1 MAEGDNDHP
10 DPRNYGPNPP
20 SPVGG
25 ERNFTKYGTDN
36 AVYQPSWSLTEDGR
50 GLLEG
55 NVSIRYT
62 GDPKV
67 PKNING
73 QLPKRGDAHKW
84 NPRLKCYKS
93 QTQYGPNGSIVITA
107 EYIGLLQDPTI
118 PEVSTSGS
126 TSSNNVQLHPAFPD
140 LAMSQAPTAA
150 NPQYKFKPYVDTV
163 NNNRKDFERFN
174 CTTAPEGLRGADSYL
189 APRCNVQVTFY
200 TSNIGVANKYLSS
213 LGTISDKPQG
223 GSGDVNNVPLASGGN
238 YILTSCSVSQYGTIY
253 KISAEW
259 MQSEQAHKWTPLL
272 YRAFGQGGRALSSGK
287 KYTIGGDYTLG
298 PINF

>member
-1 MAEGDNDHP
+1 MT
-10 DPRNYGPNPP
+10 NPANM
-20 SPVGG
+20 VGG
-25 ERNFTKYGTDN
+25 ERNFTEYGNDD

-62 GDPKV
+62 GDPKNHRI
-67 PKNING
+67 PT
-73 QLPKRGDAHKW
+73 QLPRRGDSHKW
-84 NPRLKCYKS
+84 DNRLKCYKS
-93 QTQYGPNGSIVITA
+93 NTQYGPNGSVVITA

-126 TSSNNVQLHPAFPD
+126 TSSNNVQLHPAFAD
-140 LAMSQAPTAA
+140 LAMSQAPTSA

-200 TSNIGVANKYLSS
+200 TANLGIANKYLSS
-213 LGTISDKPQG
+213 LGTIADKPQG
-223 GSGDVNNVPLASGGN
+223 GNGDVNSVPLASGGN
-238 YILTSCSVSQYGTIY
+238 YILTSCSVSQHGTIY

-259 MQSEQAHKWTPLL
+259 MQSEQAHKWTSLL
-272 YRAFGQGGRALSSGK
+272 YRAFGQGGKALSTSK
-287 KYTIGGDYTLG
+287 KYTIGGDYSLG
-298 PINF
+298 PISF